1 MALRK
6 LYSMKEVINARLFVP
21 NTIPL
26 KYVLFISL
34 NSCIAS
40 SLTNPKCVTTL
51 FEEECL
57 QHKVCSD
64 YEQTM
69 TYKWRIQLRGFRF

>member
-6 LYSMKEVINARLFVP
+6 LYSMKGVKNARLFVP

-26 KYVLFISL
+26 KYVSFISL

-69 TYKWRIQLRGFRF
+69 TYSKWRI

>member
-6 LYSMKEVINARLFVP
+6 LYSMKEVINARLFEP

-26 KYVLFISL
+26 KYVSFISL

-69 TYKWRIQLRGFRF
+69 TYSKRRI

>member
-6 LYSMKEVINARLFVP
+6 FYSMKEVINARLFVP

-26 KYVLFISL
+26 KYVSFISP

-69 TYKWRIQLRGFRF
+69 TYSKWRI